1 MFWTIRWTDST
12 KQEDRWVVL
21 EAESRS
27 AAEAWGWKRGVPVVS
42 LAESTP
48 LERAQARKAGLL
60 RKYTPEPKYVC
71 CGHPVGRWQL
81 AFIML
86 SGVATVCLHLKPYAA
101 AVRNLL
107 T

>member
-1 MFWTIRWTDST
+1 MFWTIRWTDSG

-42 LAESTP
+42 LGEATP

-60 RKYTPEPKYVC
+60 RKYTPEPKHTC
-71 CGHPVGRWQL
+71 CGRPVGHGQL
-81 AFIML
+81 AVIMFCGIVTACVNL
-86 SGVATVCLHLKPYAA
+86 RPLAGQI
-101 AVRNLL
+101 RNWF
-107 T
+107 

>member
-1 MFWTIRWTDST
+1 MFWTIRWTDSQ

-21 EAESRS
+21 EAESQS

-60 RKYTPEPKYVC
+60 RKYTAEPRYVC
-71 CGHPVGRWQL
+71 CGHPVSNLQL
-81 AFIML
+81 AFIL
-86 SGVATVCLHLKPYAA
+86 VSGVATALIHLRPLAS
-101 AVRNLL
+101 
-107 T
+107 